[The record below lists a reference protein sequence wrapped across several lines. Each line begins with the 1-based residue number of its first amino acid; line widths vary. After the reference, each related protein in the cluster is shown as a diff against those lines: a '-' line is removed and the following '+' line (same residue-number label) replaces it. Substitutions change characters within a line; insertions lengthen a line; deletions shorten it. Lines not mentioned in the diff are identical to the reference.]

1 MLKILKLIGLAL
13 VYLVGSI
20 VSVLALI
27 FALLDDLF
35 FLLNSKVWKLRGV
48 FK

>member
-1 MLKILKLIGLAL
+1 MLKNLKAIGLAL

-20 VSVLALI
+20 VSLLALI

-35 FLLNSKVWKLRGV
+35 FFFNSQVWRLRGL

>member
-20 VSVLALI
+20 VRFLSLI

-35 FLLNSKVWKLRGV
+35 FFLNAQVWKLRGV
-48 FK
+48 LK